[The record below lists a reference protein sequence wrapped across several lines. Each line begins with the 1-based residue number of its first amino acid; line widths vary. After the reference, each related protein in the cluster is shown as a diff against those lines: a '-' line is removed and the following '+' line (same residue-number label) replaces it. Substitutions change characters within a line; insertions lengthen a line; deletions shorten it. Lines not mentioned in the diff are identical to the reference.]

1 VDNLEEDTQT
11 ADEFRP
17 NELDVKQKSPKL
29 EQASTKEEIMQRML
43 VVEKLAKKK
52 SDIGES
58 NVGGPVSQIK
68 ASSNGNGSNRGV
80 AKVES
85 TFIYDEGKDVYF
97 DVLRKA
103 KYSLI
108 APLIGQLLS
117 WASKTLAELL
127 DEINELKEFYE
138 KPDDS
143 GEREVVKGI
152 VKGRLEEIGILG
164 K

>member
-1 VDNLEEDTQT
+1 V
-11 ADEFRP
+11 
-17 NELDVKQKSPKL
+17 
-29 EQASTKEEIMQRML
+29 
-43 VVEKLAKKK
+43 VVEKLVQKK

-58 NVGGPVSQIK
+58 NVDGPVSQIK

-80 AKVES
+80 AKVETS
-85 TFIYDEGKDVYF
+85 FIYDEGKSVYF

-127 DEINELKEFYE
+127 DEIDELKDFYE
-138 KPDDS
+138 KSDDS
-143 GEREVVKGI
+143 GKRDVVKGI
-152 VKGRLEEIGILG
+152 VNGRLEEIGVLR